1 MLLTLA
7 WRNLW
12 RNKRRTLITV
22 TAVVFATW
30 FIIVMRGIQLGTYDD
45 NITFSLNLFSGYVQL
60 QKPGYLENPSL
71 QKSFRFDASMRQALD
86 EDSRVKGYAARV
98 YADGLLSYGDNSQ
111 GAAIFGIEPDIE
123 RRVTRL
129 VKQLKEGRMPSSSS
143 TEEIVVGKT
152 MLDNLHAKVGDEIVI
167 LAQGYDGALG
177 NAKYRIVGTVRTG
190 LIDFDRSAVFMGL
203 DALQE
208 LVTMQ
213 GKVNVIAI
221 ALHDLHDV
229 ESFTADMNERI
240 DTAAVRALPWPE
252 VMPDLKQ
259 AIDMDNYSGILFL
272 GILLIVVAFGIL
284 NTVLMSVTERFKEFG
299 ILLAVGMPQRR
310 LVTLVLF
317 ETVFITVLGIIV
329 GNVLGLGVNWYFS
342 IEPIV
347 FTGDFAGM
355 YEQYGFL
362 PQMRSV
368 VLVSS
373 FVNTS
378 LSVLVISLLSVL
390 YPLHRVYKLE
400 PLKGIRY
407 T

>member
-12 RNKRRTLITV
+12 RNKRRTLITI

-45 NITFSLNLFSGYVQL
+45 NITFSLNLFSGYAQL
-60 QKPGYLENPSL
+60 QQPGYLENPSL
-71 QKSFRFDASMRQALD
+71 QKCFRFDAAMRRALD
-86 EDSRVKGYAARV
+86 QDPRVKGYAARV
-98 YADGLLSYGDNSQ
+98 YADGLLSFGDNSQ
-111 GAAIFGIEPDIE
+111 GAAIFGIEPEVE

-129 VKQLKEGRMPSSSS
+129 VKQLREGRMPASSSAA
-143 TEEIVVGKT
+143 EIVVGKT
-152 MLDNLHAKVGDEIVI
+152 MLDNLRAKVGDEIVM

-203 DALQE
+203 EALQE
-208 LVTMQ
+208 LVTMH
-213 GKVNVIAI
+213 GKVNVVAV

-229 ESFTADMNERI
+229 DSFTADMNARI

-259 AIDMDNYSGILFL
+259 AIDMDNYSSILFL

-299 ILLAVGMPQRR
+299 ILLALGMPQRR
-310 LVTLVLF
+310 LVSLVLF
-317 ETVFITVLGIIV
+317 ETVFITLLGMII
-329 GNVLGLGVNWYFS
+329 GNLLGLGVNWYLS

-347 FTGDFAGM
+347 FSGDFAEM

-362 PQMRSV
+362 PQMRST

-378 LSVLVISLLSVL
+378 FSVLVISLLSVL

>member
-45 NITFSLNLFSGYVQL
+45 NITFSLNLFSGYAQL

-71 QKSFRFDASMRQALD
+71 QKSFRFDESMRQALD

-152 MLDNLHAKVGDEIVI
+152 MLDNLRAKVGDEVVM

-213 GKVNVIAI
+213 GKVNVVAI

>member
-1 MLLTLA
+1 M
-7 WRNLW
+7 
-12 RNKRRTLITV
+12 
-22 TAVVFATW
+22 
-30 FIIVMRGIQLGTYDD
+30 
-45 NITFSLNLFSGYVQL
+45 
-60 QKPGYLENPSL
+60 
-71 QKSFRFDASMRQALD
+71 
-86 EDSRVKGYAARV
+86 
-98 YADGLLSYGDNSQ
+98 
-111 GAAIFGIEPDIE
+111 
-123 RRVTRL
+123 
-129 VKQLKEGRMPSSSS
+129 
-143 TEEIVVGKT
+143 
-152 MLDNLHAKVGDEIVI
+152 

-203 DALQE
+203 EALQE
-208 LVTMQ
+208 LVTMH
-213 GKVNVIAI
+213 GRVNVVAV

-229 ESFTADMNERI
+229 DSFTADMNARI

-259 AIDMDNYSGILFL
+259 AIDMDNYSSILFL

-317 ETVFITVLGIIV
+317 ETVFITLLGMII
-329 GNVLGLGVNWYFS
+329 GNLLGLGVNWYLS
-342 IEPIV
+342 LEPIV
-347 FTGDFAGM
+347 FSGDFAEM

-362 PQMRSV
+362 PQMRST

-373 FVNTS
+373 FVNSS